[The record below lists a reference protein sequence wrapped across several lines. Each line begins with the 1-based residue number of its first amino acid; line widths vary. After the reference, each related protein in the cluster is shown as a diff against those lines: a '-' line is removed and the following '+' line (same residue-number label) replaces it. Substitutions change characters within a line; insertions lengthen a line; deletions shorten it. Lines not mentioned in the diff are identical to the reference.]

1 MTTTTKR
8 HATEDEIAAYREHG
22 VVCLRQALP
31 AEWVEVLRETMDEL
45 DRVWEKRKAAGTAAQ
60 MPAGLPGPD
69 EIAVFSLNNWDAE
82 AVLSEK
88 EVESEGGDFFVSA
101 LLANNPNFPGVQ
113 RLAFESP
120 LPRLM
125 GELFGS
131 KKVLFGMDQEFI
143 KQPGAIRRTAFHQD
157 EPYFNVSGEHC
168 ASVWIAPEPVDEHN
182 GRMGYVRGSHRWA
195 THAANR
201 FISREKFFPDEV
213 DKLPQLPDIEG
224 HEDDFD
230 IVYFDVEPGDAIVHH
245 YRLAHGARG
254 NVDATRG
261 RRALSLRFTGDD
273 AYYLLRGP
281 QYPMDPAL
289 KDGDPLDAGE
299 TFPVVWRASAD

>member
-1 MTTTTKR
+1 MTIAAGR
-8 HATEDEIAAYREHG
+8 HATEEEIATYRAHG

-31 AEWVEVLRETMDEL
+31 AEWLDVLRETMSEL
-45 DRVWEKRKAAGTAAQ
+45 ERTWRERKAAGRAAE
-60 MPAGLPGPD
+60 MPSMSPGPED
-69 EIAVFSLNNWDAE
+69 VAVFSLNNWE
-82 AVLSEK
+82 ADKVLSEQ
-88 EVESEGGDFFVSA
+88 EVESEGGDFIVSA
-101 LLANNPNFPGVQ
+101 LLINNPNFPGVR

-131 KKVLFGMDQEFI
+131 SKVLFGMDQEFI
-143 KQPGAIRRTAFHQD
+143 KEPGASRRTAFHQD

-168 ASVWIAPEPVDEHN
+168 ASVWIAPEPVDERN

-201 FISREKFFPDEV
+201 FISQEKIFPDEF

-224 HEDDFD
+224 NEDDFD
-230 IVYFDVEPGDAIVHH
+230 IVYYDVEPGDAIVHH
-245 YRLAHGARG
+245 YRLVHGARG

-261 RRALSLRFTGDD
+261 RRALSLRYTGDD

-281 QYPMDPAL
+281 QYPMDPTL
-289 KDGDPLDAGE
+289 KDGDPLDSE
-299 TFPVVWRASAD
+299 TFPIVWRASAS